1 MSRTRQPL
9 IPIAWALLAGALQF
23 ASHAP
28 IGAYPASWLGLAIL
42 AALWRRG
49 TLLQNAITGLA
60 FGAVD
65 FGLGCGWLYTALI
78 KYDGYDQSIVLAAA
92 LFNIGVQSS
101 LVAVA
106 GMAVARLR
114 PTRPAMHYLA
124 LVPCAWI
131 LMELARAWTQFPW
144 LAVGYG
150 QVDSSLGHWL
160 PVVGVY
166 GVSGITMLLGG
177 LLALTVESA
186 AEKRWQPAAA
196 AVVVLAGSQ
205 ALGHVQ
211 WTRTDGDPVSVA
223 IVQGNYSSKIK
234 WLPGQ
239 LLPTI
244 NEYTA
249 QTRDIIAKQRPQIV
263 VWPETAIPAQYQR
276 VEPQLQALSTEL
288 AAAKVDLLTGTLSRI
303 GRGETAQNFNAV
315 ILLGSRFEEYR
326 KARLVPLT
334 EYLPGILPAD
344 FIEARHRE
352 GIAIFSHGDEA
363 QPPLTVAGLPVR
375 VSICFE
381 SLFGDFLRSGA
392 GTVAFQVTVTN
403 DDLFIETR
411 MPYQHMEI
419 TRVRAIE
426 TGRDIVRAANS
437 GFSALIAFDGEV
449 RGKTRLQQREVFRTN
464 VQPRAGKTPYTRW
477 GDSMAL
483 GLGLLGVLAAALA
496 SRRKPA
502 A

>member
-1 MSRTRQPL
+1 MAGSRQKL
-9 IPIAWALLAGALQF
+9 ITIAWALLAGALQF

-28 IGAYPASWLGLAIL
+28 IGAYPASWIGLAIL
-42 AALWRRG
+42 AVLWRRG
-49 TLLQNAITGLA
+49 NIRQNAITGLA
-60 FGAVD
+60 FGAAH
-65 FGLGCGWLYTALI
+65 FGLGCGWLYTALS
-78 KYDGYDQSIVLAAA
+78 KYDGYDQTIVIAAA

-101 LVAVA
+101 LVATA
-106 GMAVARLR
+106 GMVVARI
-114 PTRPAMHYLA
+114 RPARPALHYL
-124 LVPCAWI
+124 LLMPCAWI

-160 PVVGVY
+160 PVVGIY
-166 GVSGITMLLGG
+166 GVSAITVLLAG
-177 LLALTVESA
+177 LLAMVVESGPA
-186 AEKRWQPAAA
+186 KRWRPAAA
-196 AVVVLAGSQ
+196 AAILLAGSQ
-205 ALGHVQ
+205 ALGQVQ
-211 WTRTDGDPVSVA
+211 WTRADGDPVSVA

-234 WLPGQ
+234 WLPQQ

-244 NEYTA
+244 NEYVA
-249 QTRDIIAKQRPQIV
+249 ETRDIIAKRHPQV
-263 VWPETAIPAQYQR
+263 VIWPETAIPAQYQR

-315 ILLGSRFEEYR
+315 IVLGSRFEEYR

-334 EYLPGILPAD
+334 EYLPSILPAD
-344 FIEARHRE
+344 FIEARHRD
-352 GIAIFSHGDEA
+352 GIAIFSHGEEA
-363 QPPLTVAGLPVR
+363 QAPLTVAGLPVR

-381 SLFGDFLRSGA
+381 SLFGDFLRSEA
-392 GTVAFQVTVTN
+392 GTVAYQVTVTN

-419 TRVRAIE
+419 TRVRAME

-449 RGKTRLQQREVFRTN
+449 RGKTRLQLREVFYTD
-464 VQPRAGKTPYTRW
+464 VQPRQGKTPYTHW

-483 GLGLLGVLAAALA
+483 CIGLLGLLAVVLA
-496 SRRKPA
+496 SRRKTA